1 MAQGKPSSKEIMAV
15 FNKNR
20 DVNEVATTF
29 GFSPSYAKFMVAE
42 AEKKLGAGHQTTTT
56 SVVSVPVAPVASIA
70 EAVQPVVEQA
80 TAVIE
85 AVAPDAKATIL
96 VEQNDTLKKVEVPLA
111 QVAVGESNPALA
123 MLRSKV
129 NAEDMIPEKIKSYV
143 VRKVDNIVDDFA
155 SLRRNICL
163 IGDSGTGKTTLV
175 EQFAAKNRVPFLR
188 VSCDETSS
196 LKTLLGSKE
205 IINGTTYFRGGV
217 LLELIQMPSVV
228 LFDEFNALHSSK
240 LFFLH
245 ELLDNRRLFVQDADG
260 GKVIKIHPDCQ
271 IFLAC
276 NPSNKNYGGT
286 NKMNAALGNRTT
298 VIDVPNIKVAEM
310 KELFDCG
317 THTGSMIQFYEE
329 ASRAISDKSLRVAFS
344 LRNIQRATEAIKA
357 GIKPYLALR
366 YEFYNAALLTASE
379 VERDVFEGIA
389 LRIFGK

>member
-1 MAQGKPSSKEIMAV
+1 MSGYIP
-15 FNKNR
+15 R
-20 DVNEVATTF
+20 D
-29 GFSPSYAKFMVAE
+29 
-42 AEKKLGAGHQTTTT
+42 
-56 SVVSVPVAPVASIA
+56 
-70 EAVQPVVEQA
+70 
-80 TAVIE
+80 
-85 AVAPDAKATIL
+85 
-96 VEQNDTLKKVEVPLA
+96 
-111 QVAVGESNPALA
+111 
-123 MLRSKV
+123 
-129 NAEDMIPEKIKSYV
+129 
-143 VRKVDNIVDDFA
+143 VDNIVKAFA
-155 SLRRNICL
+155 KLRRNICL

-175 EQFAAKNRVPFLR
+175 EQFAANNRLPFLR
-188 VSCDETSS
+188 ISCDETSS

-217 LLELIQMPSVV
+217 LLELIQMPSVI

-298 VIDVPNIKVAEM
+298 VIDIPNIQIKDME
-310 KELFDCG
+310 KLFECG
-317 THTGSMIQFYEE
+317 KHTDSIKQFYGE
-329 ASRAISDKSLRVAFS
+329 AVRAISDKGLRVAFS
-344 LRNIQRATEAIKA
+344 LRNIQRVTEAIHY
-357 GIKPYLALR
+357 GMKPLLAMR

-379 VERDVFEGIA
+379 VERDIFEGIA

>member
-1 MAQGKPSSKEIMAV
+1 M
-15 FNKNR
+15 
-20 DVNEVATTF
+20 T
-29 GFSPSYAKFMVAE
+29 
-42 AEKKLGAGHQTTTT
+42 
-56 SVVSVPVAPVASIA
+56 
-70 EAVQPVVEQA
+70 
-80 TAVIE
+80 
-85 AVAPDAKATIL
+85 PDKS
-96 VEQNDTLKKVEVPLA
+96 DCY
-111 QVAVGESNPALA
+111 
-123 MLRSKV
+123 
-129 NAEDMIPEKIKSYV
+129 IK
-143 VRKVDNIVDDFA
+143 RKVDNIVEDFA
-155 SLRRNICL
+155 KLRRNICL

-175 EQFAAKNRVPFLR
+175 EQFAAGHTLPFLR
-188 VSCDETSS
+188 ISCDETSS

-217 LLELIQMPSVV
+217 LLELIQMPSVI

-260 GKVIKIHPDCQ
+260 GKVINIHPECQ

-276 NPSNKNYGGT
+276 NPANKNYGGT

-298 VIDVPNIKVAEM
+298 VIDVPNIKVSEM
-310 KELFDCG
+310 KELFECG
-317 THTGSMIQFYEE
+317 THTQSMIQFYEE

-344 LRNIQRATEAIKA
+344 LRNIQRATEAINV